1 MAGFALE
8 TGGPGVVLNG
18 SCSGGGIV
26 VSGNVSSI
34 MTFNACSLAFLV
46 YFVCLRFGCCVGC
59 VGWVDRLRCRGLL
72 LIRGSC
78 RLCPWSGAARLGF
91 GLVRSGSGCRFLVL
105 GAPVGPL
112 LDLGGGCVR
121 VHLRVDRLRVGCVC
135 GVCGAFTVCVASPPL
150 GTAFLRGWASGS
162 WSESDSVFGST
173 CLRLFAAPF
182 ELVVVSVKGHGPT

>member
-1 MAGFALE
+1 MYICTHAPMAGFALE

-135 GVCGAFTVCVASPPL
+135 LKKSLHKSIKKRTRPAGQPYPPCTTRFSRLTKGVSNPSPKASWP
-150 GTAFLRGWASGS
+150 R
-162 WSESDSVFGST
+162 
-173 CLRLFAAPF
+173 
-182 ELVVVSVKGHGPT
+182 